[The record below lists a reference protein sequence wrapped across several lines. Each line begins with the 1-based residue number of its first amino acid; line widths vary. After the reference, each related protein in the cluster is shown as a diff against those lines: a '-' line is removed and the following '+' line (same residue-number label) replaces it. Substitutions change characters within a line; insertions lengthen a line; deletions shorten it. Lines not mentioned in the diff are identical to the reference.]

1 MKKIISL
8 FLSVIILFSTA
19 SATASF
25 SYASTKMFAQDKLEE
40 IQKTKGY
47 IPGKTAVVQGNCYGF
62 VSKVC
67 EKLYGVKYD
76 GEGLYGNYRARHET
90 GNYYTVS
97 TMTAGSANSENIEKV
112 ITFFIKYAV
121 PSDVIHYG
129 KQTSGTSNT
138 STHTVMVQ
146 SIDSEKM
153 QVFHANYETVDH
165 PRSSCHIDTIYWK
178 EWRKN
183 HNENTYDSK
192 GHLYS
197 INRMFATK
205 MNNGGIGITVNRY
218 TNYEKK
224 YHLVGAAVPDV
235 TSSRYSSTGI
245 KLEWDKIKN
254 ADKYQIQYKKSS
266 DSSYKTASSS
276 CKSLSYTIDGLTTG
290 ATYNFRVRANI
301 GGVWM
306 DYSDIHSKQVLPP
319 TIADIKFEPTKDGLK
334 IKWAKRSDIT
344 GVRIYKSSTKSG
356 KYKLIKTETDLSVSS
371 YTDKNIEYGEDTYYK
386 FERFLKSGSKEYST
400 TSAVKT
406 GKYFL
411 KTPEVTA
418 SNIAYDTIKFDC
430 VGDNAQDNYVYS
442 LKDSDGKYI
451 CNETSTTDNEI
462 QFENLIVG
470 EEYTFSCAEKN
481 DFGKSEYALI
491 RCEALPSAPKNVSVQ
506 AVSNGIKIT
515 YNKREDSDG
524 YYIYRSTSK
533 NGKYSKLAQ
542 IDDKNIQTFTDKTV
556 KYNTVYYYKIKN
568 YVKKDNKNYLS
579 DYSPASNS
587 AKVSLSKPA
596 NVTVTRKTPTSVT
609 VKWSK
614 VANATRY
621 TVEYKNVS
629 TKKVKTK
636 TVKTNSVVISSLPL
650 GITYSFT
657 VKASNDIGSSSKS
670 SSVSKKILPP
680 TPSAPKAVKV
690 SQGIKISWMP
700 KDYATGYKIYR
711 STSKNGKYSLIK
723 TVNNHTAKSFTDKN
737 VKKNKGYYYKIVCY
751 KKSGKKEY
759 LSPKSNYAYVKYK

>member
-1 MKKIISL
+1 MKKVLSL
-8 FLSVIILFSTA
+8 FLAFVMLFSTA
-19 SATASF
+19 AATASF
-25 SYASTKMFAQDKLEE
+25 SYASSKMFAQDRLEE

-47 IPGKTAVVQGNCYGF
+47 IPDKTAVVQGNCYGF

-97 TMTAGSANSENIEKV
+97 TLTAGSANSENIEKV
-112 ITFFIKYAV
+112 ITFFIKYAA
-121 PSDVIHYG
+121 PGDVIHYG
-129 KQTSGTSNT
+129 KQTSGTKNT

-153 QVFHANYETVDH
+153 QVYHANYETVDH

-183 HNENTYDSK
+183 HNENTYDSN

-224 YHLVGAAVPDV
+224 YYLFGAAVPEL

-254 ADKYQIQYKKSS
+254 ADKYQIQYKKSK

-276 CKSLSYTIDGLTTG
+276 CKSLSYTMDGLTTG
-290 ATYNFRVRANI
+290 EKYDFRVRASI
-301 GGVWM
+301 SGVWM
-306 DYSDIHSKQVLPP
+306 DYSDVHTKQVLPP
-319 TIADIKFEPTKDGLK
+319 TIADIKFQPAKDGLK

-344 GVRIYKSSTKSG
+344 GVRIYKSTSKGG
-356 KYKLIKTETDLSVSS
+356 KYKLIKTQTDLSVTS
-371 YTDKNIEYGEDTYYK
+371 YVDKDIEYGENTYYK
-386 FERFLKSGSKEYST
+386 FERYIKSGGREYST
-400 TSAVKT
+400 TSNVKT
-406 GKYFL
+406 GKYSL
-411 KTPEVTA
+411 KTPEITA
-418 SNIAYDTIKFDC
+418 YNIKYDTIRFSCD
-430 VGDNAQDNYVYS
+430 GDNAQECYVYS
-442 LKDSDGKYI
+442 LRDSGGKYI
-451 CNETSTTDNEI
+451 CREASAKENELEFDN
-462 QFENLIVG
+462 LTVG

-481 DFGKSEYALI
+481 DFGKGKYAEI
-491 RCEALPSAPKNVSVQ
+491 KCKALPSAQKSVSAK
-506 AVSNGIKIT
+506 AVSNGIKIS
-515 YNKREDSDG
+515 YGKSDDADG

-533 NGKYSKLAQ
+533 NGKYTKLAQ
-542 IDDKNIQTFTDKTV
+542 VDEQNVQTFTDKTV
-556 KYNTVYYYKIKN
+556 KYNTSYYYKVKN
-568 YVKKDNKNYLS
+568 YVTQNRKDYLGAAS
-579 DYSPASNS
+579 SASNS
-587 AKVSLSKPA
+587 AKVSLSKPE

-609 VKWSK
+609 VKWNKSS
-614 VANATRY
+614 NATRY
-621 TVEYKNVS
+621 VVEYKNMS

-636 TVKTNSVVISSLPL
+636 TVASNSVVIASLPL

-657 VKASNDIGSSSKS
+657 VKASNAVGSSSKS
-670 SSVSKKILPP
+670 SAVSKKILPP
-680 TPSAPKAVKV
+680 TPPAPKAARVSRGIKV
-690 SQGIKISWMP
+690 SWTP
-700 KDYATGYKIYR
+700 KDYATGYKVYR
-711 STSKNGKYSLIK
+711 STSKNGTYTLIK
-723 TVNNHTAKSFTDKN
+723 TVSNNTTKSVTDIH

-759 LSPKSNYAYVKYK
+759 LSPKSKYTYIKY